1 VAEPTSADAG
11 ARSDGLRTAA
21 FFDLDNTIIRGA
33 SAFHLAVGLRSRGF
47 FTTWDLVTFAF
58 HQARYL
64 AFGEDMHTIAKVRS
78 RALSIVAGRSVAE
91 IAAIGEEIWD
101 EVLSLRIFPGTQA
114 LLREHLDA
122 GHEVW
127 IITASPVEVGELIG
141 RRLGATGALGTVA
154 EHLDGY
160 YTGRLVGD
168 MMHGRAK
175 ARAVLALA
183 EEEGIDLA
191 SSFAYGD
198 SMHDVPILSTVGH
211 PVAINPDR
219 RLRRHAQRVGWP
231 VQEFRGRRRAVR
243 RGAQTASWAGAA
255 WAASLAIRGVRRAL
269 RRRLESRLEG

>member
-1 VAEPTSADAG
+1 
-11 ARSDGLRTAA
+11 
-21 FFDLDNTIIRGA
+21 
-33 SAFHLAVGLRSRGF
+33 
-47 FTTWDLVTFAF
+47 WDLVTFAF

-101 EVLSLRIFPGTQA
+101 EVLSLRIFPGTPA

-127 IITASPVEVGELIG
+127 IITASPVEVGVLTG

-154 EHLDGY
+154 EHLGVA

-175 ARAVLALA
+175 ARAVLVLA

-198 SMHDVPILSTVGH
+198 SMHDVPILST
-211 PVAINPDR
+211 
-219 RLRRHAQRVGWP
+219 
-231 VQEFRGRRRAVR
+231 
-243 RGAQTASWAGAA
+243 
-255 WAASLAIRGVRRAL
+255 
-269 RRRLESRLEG
+269 